1 MSTPATESSR
11 HRSRMTEGR
20 RIGFYGGTF
29 DPIHRGHLEPVLSIL
44 DELQWDEVV
53 FIPAFRQPLKS
64 GATAS
69 SPFHRFAMTVLATS
83 VDERLSCSP
92 LELERGEI
100 SYTVDT
106 LQILR
111 HLHPTDT
118 LDWII
123 GEDNLAV
130 LMSWKEPAR
139 ILELANFVVLKRG
152 GGASAPPELAGCVKP
167 AAERGK
173 QGAIVLA
180 DSIRIDISATE
191 IRRR

>member
-1 MSTPATESSR
+1 
-11 HRSRMTEGR
+11 
-20 RIGFYGGTF
+20 
-29 DPIHRGHLEPVLSIL
+29 
-44 DELQWDEVV
+44 
-53 FIPAFRQPLKS
+53 
-64 GATAS
+64 
-69 SPFHRFAMTVLATS
+69 
-83 VDERLSCSP
+83 P
-92 LELERGEI
+92 LELERGET

-152 GGASAPPELAGCVKP
+152 GGASTPPELAGCVKS

-180 DSIRIDISATE
+180 DNIRVDISATE
-191 IRRR
+191 IRNRVREGRAFTDLVTPEVARYVERYDLYRPEEMH